1 MIYDEFANMT
11 EEQKSII
18 KFNYTSLLYRPDRCR
33 NYVWLLKDA
42 APPSPLVPGTPTTFA
57 FDPRSPL
64 RALVP
69 ADRINPG
76 LAVPATYD
84 FHLFPEADVLAPLYR
99 HEALQA
105 KKPKKLEAG
114 VGARDPMLADK

>member
-1 MIYDEFANMT
+1 MVVE
-11 EEQKSII
+11 S
-18 KFNYTSLLYRPDRCR
+18 P
-33 NYVWLLKDA
+33 
-42 APPSPLVPGTPTTFA
+42 APPSPLAPGTPTTFA

-64 RALVP
+64 RALVS

-76 LAVPATYD
+76 LAVPNTYD
-84 FHLFPEADVLAPLYR
+84 FHLFPETDVLAPLYR
-99 HEALQA
+99 HEVLQA

>member
-1 MIYDEFANMT
+1 MVYDEFANMT

-18 KFNYTSLLYRPDRCR
+18 KFNYTTLLYRPDRCPA
-33 NYVWLLKDA
+33 YVESP
-42 APPSPLVPGTPTTFA
+42 APPSPLAPGTPTTFA

-64 RALVP
+64 RALVS

-76 LAVPATYD
+76 LAVPNTYD
-84 FHLFPEADVLAPLYR
+84 FHLFPETDVLAPLYR
-99 HEALQA
+99 HEVLQA